1 MDQQKTMQLTIR
13 IEEAA
18 ITLLSI
24 YFLSKYNLGL
34 SVWVW
39 ISLFFSP
46 DISMLG
52 YLFNTRVGAI
62 TYNLFHHKGIAIAIM
77 AAGLVLQNN
86 LLISIGLLL
95 LAHSS
100 FDRMMGF
107 GLKFSDGFNHTHLG
121 GIGKSIQANK

>member
-1 MDQQKTMQLTIR
+1 MDQQKTMAIFIR

-18 ITLLSI
+18 ITSLSI

-39 ISLFFSP
+39 IPLFFSP

-62 TYNLFHHKGIAIAIM
+62 TYNLFHHKGIALAVMAI
-77 AAGLVLQNN
+77 GLLLQIN

-107 GLKFSDGFNHTHLG
+107 GLKFSDSFNHTHLG
-121 GIGKSIQANK
+121 GIGKSK